1 MKFLLAVLL
10 TIVLAFISG
19 LYLPWWGI
27 AIAAFIAGA
36 LIPQRGGA
44 AFLSGFTGL
53 FLLWGAMAL
62 WIDQKNQSILS
73 HKIAALLPLNGNV
86 VLLIL
91 VTAFVGALVAGF
103 ASMSGSFLRAR

>member
-1 MKFLLAVLL
+1 MKFLLAILL

-44 AFLSGFTGL
+44 AFLSGFIGL
-53 FLLWGAMAL
+53 FLLWAAL
-62 WIDQKNQSILS
+62 AFWIDKKNQSILS
-73 HKIAALLPLNGNV
+73 HKIATLLPLGGNA

-91 VTAFVGALVAGF
+91 VTAFIGALVAGL
-103 ASMSGSFLRAR
+103 ASMSGSFLRTR